1 MTDHELRHLRD
12 LLTDAVADVEPA
24 HALDEIRARTTTTKR
39 HWPYAAGGAMLA
51 VAASVAA
58 FAMLGN
64 DTTPRATD
72 PGTTTS
78 PSASATEPP
87 TAPPT
92 GTPSASPVRPPSAVV
107 AVYYVGDTPDGPRL
121 YREFRS
127 AISDDL
133 LTEAVSAAVGR
144 APDDRPLAPLDPDY
158 RSAWPSMTAA
168 AARTVP
174 DGDDVIIEIN
184 LSGDPEGS
192 LHDRGSLSEAEASLA
207 IEQLIYTAQAAIG
220 ERAPVQ
226 FLLYGERTDQVL
238 GLPTSE
244 PLANGP
250 VLDTLALVSLTSP
263 SEGMLVDNDEPLV
276 VEGVGNSFEGNIV
289 TRVQRWEGTYVVDQL
304 PTIAGWGEDKLFPF
318 EVTFDLTGVPPG
330 DYVVV
335 SSTDDPSGEGRFH
348 SDSRRITVVD

>member
-1 MTDHELRHLRD
+1 MTDHELRDLRD
-12 LLTDAVADVEPA
+12 LLTDAVADVEPG
-24 HALDEIRARTTTTKR
+24 HALDQIRARTTTTR
-39 HWPYAAGGAMLA
+39 RRWPYAAGGAVLA
-51 VAASVAA
+51 VAASVTA
-58 FAMLGN
+58 FAILGS

-72 PGTTTS
+72 PGSTMS
-78 PSASATEPP
+78 PSPTPSPTASATDSE
-87 TAPPT
+87 TQ
-92 GTPSASPVRPPSAVV
+92 SPSAVV

-158 RSAWPSMTAA
+158 RSAWQSGTAVSV
-168 AARTVP
+168 RTVP
-174 DGDDVIIEIN
+174 DGDDDVIIEIN
-184 LSGDPEGS
+184 LGGDPEGS

-226 FLLYGERTDQVL
+226 FLLNGERTDQVL
-238 GLPTSE
+238 GVPTSE

-250 VLDTLALVSLTSP
+250 VLDTLAHVSLTTP
-263 SEGMLVDNDEPLV
+263 SEGMLIDNDEPLV

-289 TRVQRWEGTYVVDQL
+289 TRVEDLTGSVVVDQQ
-304 PTIAGWGEDKLFPF
+304 PAIAGWGEEKLFPF
-318 EVTFDLTGVPPG
+318 EVTLDLTQVSPG
-330 DYVVV
+330 DYLVV
-335 SSTDDPSGEGRFH
+335 SSTDDPSGQGRFH
-348 SDSRRITVVD
+348 SDTRRITVVE